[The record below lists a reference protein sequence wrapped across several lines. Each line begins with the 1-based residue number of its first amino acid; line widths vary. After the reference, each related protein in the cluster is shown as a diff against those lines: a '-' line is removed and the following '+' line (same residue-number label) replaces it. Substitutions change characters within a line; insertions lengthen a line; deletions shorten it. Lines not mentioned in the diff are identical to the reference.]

1 MGGDR
6 RLHAP
11 PLIRAIFGKS
21 EEIDDGTSVQ
31 DVPSSISSR
40 PSGRLEWNT
49 GGDGELRASE

>member
-31 DVPSSISSR
+31 DVSSSIFC
-40 PSGRLEWNT
+40 GAECRLEQAAR
-49 GGDGELRASE
+49 GDD

>member
-21 EEIDDGTSVQ
+21 EEIDDGTSAQ
-31 DVPSSISSR
+31 DVPSSISR
-40 PSGRLEWNT
+40 GRRK
-49 GGDGELRASE
+49 D